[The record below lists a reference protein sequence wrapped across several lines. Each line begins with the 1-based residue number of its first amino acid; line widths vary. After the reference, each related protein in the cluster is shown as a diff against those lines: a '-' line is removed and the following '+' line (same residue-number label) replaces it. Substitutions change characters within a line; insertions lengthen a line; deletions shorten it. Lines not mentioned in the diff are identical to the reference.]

1 MIRWHFAENFPA
13 GVVSLSLTLRVF
25 QGPPSL
31 SIQNRVSDQSDRPS
45 RSLHPETL
53 AIRTQTPTS
62 AEREHSTPLFLTS
75 SFVFDDAEQARAL
88 FADEEP
94 GNIYSRYSNPNIDEF
109 VRKMALLE
117 GAEDGIAFA
126 SGMAAVFGSMAAY
139 LKSGDHVV
147 ASRALF
153 GSTHQ
158 LFAKLF
164 PRWGITS
171 SYVDADAHADVWA
184 SAVQPSTKLLFV
196 ETPSNPGL
204 ALIDLE
210 KLGNLASDRGLLLVV
225 DNCFTTPMLQQPV
238 KWGAHLVVHSATKFI
253 DGQGRV
259 LGGVVVG
266 TAKLITDLR
275 FFVRHTGPA
284 MSPFNAWVLSKSLET
299 LSVRMERH
307 CANAL
312 AIATHFERYEGLA
325 FVRYPYLPSHPDFAL
340 AKKQMSGGGGIVVL
354 ELKGG
359 LERARRFLDAL
370 ELLSHTPNLGDVRS
384 IVTHP
389 SSTTHS
395 KLSEAERVQVGI
407 VPGLIRISVGL
418 EHRDDII
425 ADIEQALGRSA

>member
-1 MIRWHFAENFPA
+1 VP
-13 GVVSLSLTLRVF
+13 
-25 QGPPSL
+25 
-31 SIQNRVSDQSDRPS
+31 DQSDRP
-45 RSLHPETL
+45 RRPLHPDTL
-53 AIRTQTPTS
+53 AIRTQTTRG
-62 AEREHSTPLFLTS
+62 AEREHATPMFLTS

-88 FADEEP
+88 FAEEEA
-94 GNIYSRYSNPNIDEF
+94 GNIYSRYSNPNTDEF

-158 LFAKLF
+158 LFTKLF

-171 SYVDADAHADVWA
+171 SYVDANATPDTWA
-184 SAVQPSTKLLFV
+184 AAVTPATKLLFV

-204 ALIDLE
+204 DLIDLE
-210 KLGNLASDRGLLLVV
+210 MLGALSAERGLLFVV
-225 DNCFTTPMLQQPV
+225 DNCFTTPVLQQPV

-259 LGGVVVG
+259 MGGVVVG
-266 TAKLITDLR
+266 TKERIAELR
-275 FFVRHTGPA
+275 FFIRHTGPA

-307 CANAL
+307 CTNAL
-312 AIATHFERYEGLA
+312 AIATHFEHHPTLD
-325 FVRYPYLPSHPDFAL
+325 FVRYPYLASHPDHAL
-340 AKKQMSGGGGIVVL
+340 ARKQMSAGGGIVAL
-354 ELKGG
+354 ELQGG
-359 LERARRFLDAL
+359 LDRARRFLDAL
-370 ELLSHTPNLGDVRS
+370 ELLSHTANLGDARS

-407 VPGLIRISVGL
+407 VPGLVRVSVGL

-425 ADIEQALGRSA
+425 ADIEQALDRSV